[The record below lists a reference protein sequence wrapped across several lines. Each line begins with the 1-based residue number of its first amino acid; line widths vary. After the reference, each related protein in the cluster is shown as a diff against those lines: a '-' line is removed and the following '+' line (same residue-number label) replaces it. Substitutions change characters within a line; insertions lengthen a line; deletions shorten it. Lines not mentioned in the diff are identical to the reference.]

1 MGYGIYEIPS
11 GSGHYSDIVVAD
23 AENPDAPAYIHYAYT
38 IGSSKNESELKQR
51 RTIPLRSIR
60 NWEYI
65 FDRFPEVMERFKEKQ
80 SYYPGES
87 VLISNF
93 FDSKFHAKTVLRLGA
108 LEVLANIF
116 SGRII
121 ASDKD
126 PFPHQLSLQ
135 QYMKT
140 YEDKQTHLLIAD
152 EVGLG
157 KTIEIGLVLR
167 DLLIAKGRLD
177 QFRCLYLTS
186 GGLREDV
193 RLKLESVIQGAI
205 DGQNIVQVV
214 DSFIEYGQRPI
225 YGIHVGSMH
234 AARLYV
240 EKRDQKRLPD
250 TLINPEILII
260 DECHHC
266 ASEGILNNQEEI
278 LNIATTETYKAAYKL
293 ISGTFWS
300 TSEPPKIVVFMSAT
314 PFRSQNQFLNL
325 LRLLNHNTSTITNAY
340 SDRISEIELVGNLQN
355 EDSPVAVVWRQ
366 QDDVRNWKG
375 ERLFPN
381 LSIERIPLK
390 TNPEY
395 LRLISEICDKVKSVS
410 SKYDEI
416 FGGFAVR
423 QLETRLTSS
432 SVAGA
437 CYIFR
442 WCVRHQKWD
451 TKEGYK
457 QDNSDSTNALRKFVR
472 EISQRLAQYDKR
484 NTSTHA
490 DIFFPSDDF
499 TFNKQSIAPQT
510 SSIPEIQEFNK
521 KLLKKDKDNE
531 DGNFIAESSDILELT
546 QLGLKLLNL
555 TSVAEG
561 SGVENSKLNWLRE
574 TLDKY
579 PDSRFLL
586 FTESLQTCE
595 IITKALPTQS
605 GRLTGDMGT
614 TAREKIVSK
623 FRNLN
628 SAMRILVATSA
639 ADEGFDFQ
647 VANRVIHW
655 DLSPSPAVLMQRNG
669 RVARLG
675 QIADVTA
682 YYLIMEGT
690 HEERREKAL
699 QERFIN
705 LGITDE
711 RLRLKILGS
720 ISKEEEENIL
730 KAIEENDLRLI
741 DSILG
746 KAKTDNENMEKR
758 LKQLQ
763 KELKEHWVID
773 REKFANR
780 LEKWIKLGIPTYIQ
794 EKLNFNLKFDT
805 VTWKRP
811 VFRNVTSIEETYA
824 KVAVIQSGRRNKKI
838 TFDPEFKVFGQDRAE
853 PYSLAGLRPWTCR
866 DERGR
871 GILKYR
877 PDPDTQV
884 DPIGNLA
891 SSLARQCK
899 ADFTI
904 VSADNLYEKFQNITD
919 SKYLLFATH
928 PIRELETTSSERAF
942 CYLTFY
948 AFNGDLSKPIHPK
961 GASAEEVYRLISLLE
976 EQVVKLPLDKNVIEE
991 SRRAGH
997 KIGDWLKSSRQTGG
1011 GFIQKGYFLPI
1022 PVALISVV

>member
-1 MGYGIYEIPS
+1 MAYEIYEIPS
-11 GSGHYSDIVVAD
+11 NSGQHSDIVVAD

-38 IGSSKNESELKQR
+38 IGSSRNENELKQR
-51 RTIPLRSIR
+51 RTIPLRNIR
-60 NWEYI
+60 DWEYI
-65 FDRFPEVMERFKEKQ
+65 SNRFPKVIQRFKEKQ
-80 SYYPGES
+80 AYYPGES
-87 VLISNF
+87 VISANF
-93 FDSKFHAKTVLRLGA
+93 SDPDFPVKTVLRLGA
-108 LEVLANIF
+108 LELLANIF
-116 SGRII
+116 SGRIT

-140 YEDKQTHLLIAD
+140 FEDRRLHLLIAD

-177 QFRCLYLTS
+177 LFSCLYLTS

-193 RLKLESVIQGAI
+193 RLKLQSVIRGAI
-205 DGQNIVQVV
+205 DEQNIVQVV
-214 DSFIEYGQRPI
+214 DSFIEYGRTPI

-240 EKRDQKRLPD
+240 ETSDKKAKLPID
-250 TLINPEILII
+250 NINPEILII

-266 ASEGILNNQEEI
+266 ASEGTLTNEDNILDN
-278 LNIATTETYKAAYKL
+278 ATTETYKAAYQL
-293 ISGTFWS
+293 INGTFWS
-300 TSEPPKIVVFMSAT
+300 NSKPPIIVVFMSAT

-325 LRLLNHNTSTITNAY
+325 LRLLSHNTTTITNAY
-340 SDRISEIELVGNLQN
+340 SDKISETELVKNLQN

-366 QDDVRNWKG
+366 QDDVRNWNG

-395 LRLISEICDKVKSVS
+395 LKIISEICNKVKAVS
-410 SKYDEI
+410 SKYGET
-416 FGGFAVR
+416 FGGFSVR

-437 CYIFR
+437 CWIFR
-442 WCVRHQKWD
+442 WCVRHQKWG
-451 TKEGYK
+451 TKDEY
-457 QDNSDSTNALRKFVR
+457 QRDHSNSTNALRKFIR
-472 EISQRLAQYDKR
+472 EISKRLAQYDKR
-484 NTSTHA
+484 NASTHA

-499 TFNKQSIAPQT
+499 TFTARSIAPQG
-510 SSIPEIQEFNK
+510 SLIPEIYDFNK
-521 KLLKKDKDNE
+521 KLLKNDDE
-531 DGNFIAESSDILELT
+531 DSNFIAESPDILELT
-546 QLGLKLLNL
+546 ELGLKLLNL
-555 TSVAEG
+555 TAVGEG
-561 SGVENSKLNWLRE
+561 SGVENSKMNWLRE
-574 TLDKY
+574 ILDKY

-605 GRLTGDMGT
+605 DRLIGNMS
-614 TAREKIVSK
+614 TADRERTVAT
-623 FRNLN
+623 FRNLK
-628 SAMRILVATSA
+628 SSMRILVATSA

-699 QERFIN
+699 HERFIN

-730 KAIEENDLRLI
+730 KAIEVNNFGLI

-773 REKFANR
+773 REKFAKR
-780 LEKWIKLGIPTYIQ
+780 LERWVSLGLPSFVQ
-794 EKLNFNLKFDT
+794 NGLNWKFET
-805 VTWKRP
+805 VTWDRP
-811 VFRNVTSIEETYA
+811 VFRDVTSIEKAYA
-824 KVAVIQSGRRNKKI
+824 KVAIIQSGRENKKI
-838 TFDPEFKVFGQDRAE
+838 TFDPEFKVFGQNAAE

-866 DERGR
+866 DGR
-871 GILKYR
+871 NMSKYR
-877 PDPDTQV
+877 PDAQV

-891 SSLARQCK
+891 CSLARLCQ

-904 VSADNLYEKFQNITD
+904 VSADRFYKEFPNLEG
-919 SKYLLFATH
+919 SRYLLCATH
-928 PIRELETTSSERAF
+928 PIRELETNSLERAF

-948 AFNGDLSKPIHPK
+948 AFSEDLSKPIQPQ
-961 GASAEEVYRLISLLE
+961 GASAEEVYSLISLLE
-976 EQVVKLPLDKNVIEE
+976 EQVVTLPMDKNIIAQ
-991 SRRAGH
+991 SKQAGH
-997 KIGDWLKSSRQTGG
+997 KIGDWLTSSRQTGG
-1011 GFIQKGYFLPI
+1011 GFIQSQRGYFLPI
-1022 PVALISVV
+1022 PVALIAVV

>member
-1 MGYGIYEIPS
+1 MGYEIYEIPS

-23 AENPDAPAYIHYAYT
+23 AENPDAPAYIHYSYT
-38 IGSSKNESELKQR
+38 IGSSRNENELKQR
-51 RTIPLRSIR
+51 RTIPLRNIR
-60 NWEYI
+60 NWKYI
-65 FDRFPEVMERFKEKQ
+65 SNRFPEVMQRFKEKQ
-80 SYYPGES
+80 EYYPGES
-87 VLISNF
+87 VISANIPDSNF
-93 FDSKFHAKTVLRLGA
+93 PVKTVLRLGA
-108 LEVLANIF
+108 LELLANIF
-116 SGRII
+116 SGRIT
-121 ASDKD
+121 ACDKD

-140 YEDKQTHLLIAD
+140 FEDRQLHLLIAD

-177 QFRCLYLTS
+177 QFSCLYLTS

-193 RLKLESVIQGAI
+193 RLKLESVIHGAI

-240 EKRDQKRLPD
+240 GRSDKTRLPD
-250 TLINPEILII
+250 NINPEILII

-266 ASEGILNNQEEI
+266 ASEGTLTNEDNILDN
-278 LNIATTETYKAAYKL
+278 ATTETYKAAYQL

-300 TSEPPKIVVFMSAT
+300 NSKPPKIVVFMSAT

-325 LRLLNHNTSTITNAY
+325 LRLLSHNTTTITNAY
-340 SDRISEIELVGNLQN
+340 SDLISETELVRNLQN

-366 QDDVRNWKG
+366 QDDVRNWNG

-381 LSIERIPLK
+381 LSIERIPLE

-395 LRLISEICDKVKSVS
+395 LEIISEICNKVKAVS
-410 SKYDEI
+410 SKYGET
-416 FGGFAVR
+416 FGGFSIR

-437 CYIFR
+437 CWIFR
-442 WCVRHQKWD
+442 WCVRHQKWG
-451 TKEGYK
+451 TKEEYK
-457 QDNSDSTNALRKFVR
+457 QDNSNSTRDLRKFIR
-472 EISQRLAQYDKR
+472 EISKRLAQYDER

-499 TFNKQSIAPQT
+499 TFTAKSIAPQT
-510 SSIPEIQEFNK
+510 SNIPEIYDFNK
-521 KLLKKDKDNE
+521 KLLKNDDE
-531 DGNFIAESSDILELT
+531 DSNFIAESPDILELT

-555 TSVAEG
+555 TAIGEG
-561 SGVENSKLNWLRE
+561 SGVENSKMNWLRE
-574 TLDKY
+574 ILDKY
-579 PDSRFLL
+579 PKSRFLL

-605 GRLTGDMGT
+605 DRLTGDMS
-614 TAREKIVSK
+614 TAHREKIVSK
-623 FRNLN
+623 FRNLK
-628 SAMRILVATSA
+628 SSMRILVATSA

-699 QERFIN
+699 QERFIK

-780 LEKWIKLGIPTYIQ
+780 LEQWIKLGLPPYDQ
-794 EKLNFNLKFDT
+794 ERLNFRFET
-805 VTWKRP
+805 VTWNRP
-811 VFRNVTSIEETYA
+811 IFRDVTTIEESYA

-838 TFDPEFKVFGQDRAE
+838 TFDPEFKVFGQYAAE

-866 DERGR
+866 DDR

-877 PDPDTQV
+877 PDTQV

-904 VSADNLYEKFQNITD
+904 VSADNLYKKFPNITD

-928 PIRELETTSSERAF
+928 PIRELETNSSERAF

-948 AFNGDLSKPIHPK
+948 AFNEDLTKPIQPK

-976 EQVVKLPLDKNVIEE
+976 EQVVTLPLDIDIIEK
-991 SRRAGH
+991 SKQAGR
-997 KIGDWLKSSRQTGG
+997 KIGDWLKNSRQTGG

-1022 PVALISVV
+1022 PVALIAVV